1 MSNHSVIEHRANY
14 HFAKLEEDYLA
25 VCSTGK
31 TSPHCKALI
40 LSILECWTNSKR
52 DKGEG
57 EYVFMTVPQW
67 IKYTYMLYERN
78 MITACMREL
87 MEEGLIERRAIVM
100 YNQKTFE
107 YKLCVEQV
115 QARIKALPEKTAKD
129 TLPNL
134 IAYITYQEKCK
145 EKNRAAREEKKVRDL
160 SPTHSDSDKSQ
171 GVRDNSPTVGDKST
185 GGYVINQRNL
195 ESITKLPLTSN
206 QRESDAPTDT
216 QPAPLSDIALAHP
229 TPLPLSVF
237 ADENLHVDMP
247 PLSTQ
252 RVVLSAREGVA
263 EPVAMLN
270 DEADRAV
277 IAHMLSQQGN
287 PNSVFYL
294 PPAPTQPVLAPVAD
308 IAAPQEDNAVTVTT
322 EPLPRNPIAAAAA
335 SSLTPD
341 VDIQTETPAGKKPPK
356 GKGAKVTPDQ
366 KARMGKVMNYID
378 SLLQEV
384 TGDPDEGYSRTT
396 KIGQDALYT
405 LLFGRKHSERR
416 VTQERVRKVF
426 LAMWNEPRNTR
437 TGYYLRENM
446 GYNKICE
453 EYEKRIH
460 SLIAEENGKGKGAA
474 TSNGIID
481 LVEWQGRKMSQA
493 EAKKLGYTGFEKYIG
508 NGPDDLAELDRIT
521 ANSPEIQ
528 ALIREALEA

>member
-1 MSNHSVIEHRANY
+1 MNTSITFNGFEPANTT
-14 HFAKLEEDYLA
+14 A
-25 VCSTGK
+25 VPDAFFDELLPLLNGAELKAMLYIIRRTLGFKK
-31 TSPHCKALI
+31 TTDTISFNQFLHGITTKNDKVLDKGCGVKDRTTLSKALARLEALNCI
-40 LSILECWTNSKR
+40 TTTKSKNDKKENEVTAYSIKFR
-52 DKGEG
+52 
-57 EYVFMTVPQW
+57 
-67 IKYTYMLYERN
+67 
-78 MITACMREL
+78 
-87 MEEGLIERRAIVM
+87 
-100 YNQKTFE
+100 
-107 YKLCVEQV
+107 
-115 QARIKALPEKTAKD
+115 
-129 TLPNL
+129 
-134 IAYITYQEKCK
+134 
-145 EKNRAAREEKKVRDL
+145 
-160 SPTHSDSDKSQ
+160 SQ
-171 GVRDNSPTVGDKST
+171 GVVGKS
-185 GGYVINQRNL
+185 YHPSRENR
-195 ESITKLPLTSN
+195 LPLVGKTDYRS
-206 QRESDAPTDT
+206 REIPQGVVGKSYPQETVIQETVIQETERERETPTDT

>member
-185 GGYVINQRNL
+185 EGYVINQRNL

-216 QPAPLSDIALAHP
+216 QPAPLSDIAIAHP
-229 TPLPLSVF
+229 TPLPVSVF
-237 ADENLHVDMP
+237 ADDENAH
-247 PLSTQ
+247 
-252 RVVLSAREGVA
+252 
-263 EPVAMLN
+263 

-287 PNSVFYL
+287 PDSVFYM
-294 PPAPTQPVLAPVAD
+294 PPAPLDAPTAPQAD

-322 EPLPRNPIAAAAA
+322 EPLGDNPIATAPA
-335 SSLTPD
+335 S
-341 VDIQTETPAGKKPPK
+341 I
-356 GKGAKVTPDQ
+356 
-366 KARMGKVMNYID
+366 
-378 SLLQEV
+378 
-384 TGDPDEGYSRTT
+384 TT
-396 KIGQDALYT
+396 KKNKRATSEPKEPKITQAQIDRVFETMNEALRSSAVYGQPDFSLVPSRKATEEVKQLIKAKALPSV
-405 LLFGRKHSERR
+405 LKAVILD
-416 VTQERVRKVF
+416 
-426 LAMWNEPRNTR
+426 MWNEFKNGEFWWRLPGRMTVPA
-437 TGYYLRENM
+437 
-446 GYNKICE
+446 ICGQYSSRAPSLMPKVKLVAVE
-453 EYEKRIH
+453 PDVPTAERIVDV
-460 SLIAEENGKGKGAA
+460 SQYVTPLMKKMRATKAAFEARQLALQQRKG
-474 TSNGIID
+474 
-481 LVEWQGRKMSQA
+481 
-493 EAKKLGYTGFEKYIG
+493 
-508 NGPDDLAELDRIT
+508 
-521 ANSPEIQ
+521 
-528 ALIREALEA
+528 

>member
-1 MSNHSVIEHRANY
+1 MSGTHGIFSHRTGY
-14 HFAKLEEDYLA
+14 FYTILEEDFCEVFKGA
-25 VCSTGK
+25 GKNEVCRAYIT
-31 TSPHCKALI
+31 
-40 LSILECWTNSKR
+40 SILEHLTNKHY
-52 DKGEG
+52 DPEKHGETIWVYMSLPEMARRMRNAYSERTIHKEIQG
-57 EYVFMTVPQW
+57 MIADGFME
-67 IKYTYMLYERN
+67 K
-78 MITACMREL
+78 
-87 MEEGLIERRAIVM
+87 RRAAGKATM
-100 YNQKTFE
+100 E
-107 YKLCVEQV
+107 YRLNAPKIAHAL
-115 QARIKALPEKTAKD
+115 AHLPEKQPCNSATYHLAVLQEPSSKTATSILQNDKVNLAELQPRYTSRLPKD
-129 TLPNL
+129 IPV
-134 IAYITYQEKCK
+134 E
-145 EKNRAAREEKKVRDL
+145 
-160 SPTHSDSDKSQ
+160 Q
-171 GVRDNSPTVGDKST
+171 G
-185 GGYVINQRNL
+185 
-195 ESITKLPLTSN
+195 ESI
-206 QRESDAPTDT
+206 APTYT